1 MGTRTQSKAFL
12 KDGQHEKAETIL
24 NEIENQPI
32 SPTIQHRVL
41 LVRGD
46 LSFARG
52 HHEEAIQLYEAA
64 NEIRLHVRRRKNDRS
79 LFQSGC
85 RLREVWSI

>member
-1 MGTRTQSKAFL
+1 MHSKQGCFL
-12 KDGQHEKAETIL
+12 KAGQQEKAEVIL
-24 NEIENQPI
+24 NEIEDQPI
-32 SPTIQHRVL
+32 SPTFQHRIL

-64 NEIRLHVRRRKNDRS
+64 NEINSTLTAKKR
-79 LFQSGC
+79 
-85 RLREVWSI
+85 

>member
-1 MGTRTQSKAFL
+1 Q
-12 KDGQHEKAETIL
+12 QEKAETIL

-52 HHEEAIQLYEAA
+52 YHVEAIQLYEAA
-64 NEIRLHVRRRKNDRS
+64 NEISSTYGGEKTIEAYFNLGVAYVKCDQ
-79 LFQSGC
+79 F
-85 RLREVWSI
+85 EKAEE